1 MVIPSRRSLGLGLI
15 LIALL
20 PLSNS
25 AKFYSS
31 QQLFMSES
39 VARQATVV
47 EQQSVSRTN
56 SQEVQS
62 VVQYMDDNG
71 TRHLAL
77 TNVSSY
83 PAPYAIGEQL
93 SILVHQNEPQNI
105 RVFSF
110 AGLWFEVAFYLIPGL
125 LAFSGGLVMLLRRRR

>member
-1 MVIPSRRSLGLGLI
+1 MIIPSTRLLGLGLI

-25 AKFYSS
+25 AKLYSS

-47 EQQSVSRTN
+47 EQRTVSRKN

-62 VVQYMDDNG
+62 VVQYRDDGGNQ
-71 TRHLAL
+71 HLAL

-93 SILVHQNEPQNI
+93 SILVHQDEPENI
-105 RVFSF
+105 RVSSF
-110 AGLWFEVAFYLIPGL
+110 TGLWFEVVFYLIPGL
-125 LAFSGGLVMLLRRRR
+125 LAFSGGLVMLLRHKR

>member
-1 MVIPSRRSLGLGLI
+1 MMIPSTRTLGLGLI

-20 PLSNS
+20 PISNS
-25 AKFYSS
+25 AKMYSG

-47 EQQSVSRTN
+47 EQQNVSRKN
-56 SQEVQS
+56 SQEAQS
-62 VVQYMDDNG
+62 VVQYMDDDG
-71 TRHLAL
+71 KRHLAL

-93 SILVHQNEPQNI
+93 SILVHQDEPQNI
-105 RVFSF
+105 RVSSF
-110 AGLWFEVAFYLIPGL
+110 AGLYFEVAFYLIPGL
-125 LAFSGGLVMLLRRRR
+125 LAFSGGLVMLLRRKR